1 MRATFLKVFPV
12 SFLFLYTTPSF
23 AAKVLPSQVVID
35 LNRNDNID
43 SSSVSSDGK
52 IVVFTGA
59 NKVLLYRVNS
69 KKQIDTS
76 TVNIL
81 LQDADIKS
89 SFCVSNTQCRFFALA
104 DNGMAFSFV
113 QSVGGYNERET
124 LYLYSINRD
133 DTISKIP
140 LPDDDFV
147 QINKISFSDDGHVF
161 LVETDKGLF
170 LYRLDFQSKSVSK
183 ITTDQ
188 YNFKPFE
195 HFSLSSNGQYLGMS
209 HAFSSGGNMVT
220 FRFAKVEKSTATPY
234 GMMNGPTEDAKI
246 SDVGISN
253 DGLALTLIDSGIG
266 QSKNKGMIYQ
276 FNIYDQTRKMAVP
289 IKQLPS
295 INTTQTMIRNQ
306 LSDDGTIAYSV
317 NRGVFEVKNS
327 KATTIPM
334 PVNQNFYAFSK
345 NHKVFVFE
353 DASNENNFNL
363 YTMNTDHTGFVQI
376 NSSPIEDDVIVPS
389 LSADGQTFVTLHGQF
404 PGMSQAVIYRVDTT
418 KAVSKH

>member
-1 MRATFLKVFPV
+1 MRSTFFKIFSV
-12 SFLFLYTTPSF
+12 SFLFLCTTPSF
-23 AAKVLPSQVVID
+23 AAKVLSSQIVID

-52 IVVFTGA
+52 VVAFTGA

-76 TVNIL
+76 TVNSL

-89 SFCVSNTQCRFFALA
+89 SFCVSNTQCRFLALA
-104 DNGMAFSFV
+104 GNGMAFSFV
-113 QSVGGYNERET
+113 QSVGYNERET
-124 LYLYSINRD
+124 LYLYSINTD
-133 DTISKIP
+133 DTISRIA
-140 LPDDDFV
+140 LPDDDFA

-195 HFSLSSNGQYLGMS
+195 HFSISSNGQYLGMS
-209 HAFSSGGNMVT
+209 YAFSSGGNMVT
-220 FRFAKVEKSTATPY
+220 FRFAKIEKSTTTPY
-234 GMMNGPTEDAKI
+234 GMMNGSTEDAKI

-253 DGLALTLIDSGIG
+253 DGLVLTLIDAATG

-276 FNIYDQTRKMAVP
+276 FNLYDQTRKIAVP
-289 IKQLPS
+289 VKQLPN
-295 INTTQTMIRNQ
+295 INTNQTTIRNQ

-334 PVNQNFYAFSK
+334 PTNQNFYVFSK

-363 YTMNTDHTGFVQI
+363 YTLNTDHTGFVQI

-389 LSADGQTFVTLHGQF
+389 LSADGKTFVTLHGQF
-404 PGMSQAVIYRVDTT
+404 PGMSQAVIYRIDTT
-418 KAVSKH
+418 KSASKH